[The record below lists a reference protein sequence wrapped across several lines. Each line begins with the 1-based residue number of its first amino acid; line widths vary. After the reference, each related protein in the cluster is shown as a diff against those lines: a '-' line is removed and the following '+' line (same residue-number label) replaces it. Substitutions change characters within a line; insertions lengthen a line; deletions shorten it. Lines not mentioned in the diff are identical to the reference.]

1 MALPPARG
9 TAVHSLTAVLAML
22 LASVGPPSASARVA
36 DADSLVVAVANL
48 REGGLDRRPVDLRHR
63 GDMGVFADRL
73 LDRDAPVP
81 DVVLVQEVLGSER
94 AVADVLTA
102 HPVSERAGARYVP
115 VTTTRHRFD
124 RGECQGPRTGRFSLL
139 RGGAILVNAAVVPEV
154 LDRGVIRTWGRWNAP
169 GRHVTGRDGYGC
181 TAQPWARLL
190 VQRPGQQ
197 PMTALVSGVHLA
209 PAEPTL
215 KTRAAI
221 WLRDR
226 LTEKQQRHPGD
237 LLVLAGDLNLNRCEQ
252 PTTAPER
259 DGCPVR
265 TAHRQLGSA
274 GLVDAVRDQQP
285 TGPDGVVGV
294 GRRIDFLY
302 TPDEVS
308 DAWFDRCYMGWLV
321 REWRCGDDGT
331 NFTEAAQFY
340 RCQTRALEHGRAG
353 GGCSR
358 ERFGRYYSDHP
369 MLVATVT
376 RQPPESSSEV
386 TASLD

>member
-1 MALPPARG
+1 MALLPARG
-9 TAVHSLTAVLAML
+9 TAVHSLTAVLVML
-22 LASVGPPSASARVA
+22 LASVGPPPAAARVA
-36 DADSLVVAVANL
+36 AEDSVVVAVANL
-48 REGGLDRRPVDLRHR
+48 REGGLDRQPVDLRHR
-63 GDMGVFADRL
+63 GDMRAFADRL
-73 LDRDAPVP
+73 LEREAPLP
-81 DVVLVQEVLGSER
+81 DVVLVQEVLGSED

-102 HPVSERAGARYVP
+102 HPAAERAGARYLP

-124 RGECQGPRTGRFSLL
+124 RGRCQGPRDGRFSLL
-139 RGGAILVNAAVVPEV
+139 KGAAILVNAAVVPEV

-169 GRHVTGRDGYGC
+169 GRQVTGRDGYGC

-190 VQRPGQQ
+190 LQRPGQE
-197 PMTALVSGVHLA
+197 PMTALVSGVHVA

-215 KTRAAI
+215 KTLAAI
-221 WLRDR
+221 RLRDR
-226 LTEKQQRHPGD
+226 LAEMHQRHPED
-237 LLVLAGDLNLNRCEQ
+237 LLVLAGDLNLSRCDQ

-265 TAHRQLGSA
+265 AAHRELGSA
-274 GLVDAVRDQQP
+274 GLVDAVRDQRP
-285 TGPDGVVGV
+285 TGPEGVVGV
-294 GRRIDFLY
+294 GRRVDFVY
-302 TPDEVS
+302 TPDAVS

-321 REWRCGDDGT
+321 RRWRCEDDGT
-331 NFTEAAQFY
+331 NFTHEAQFY

-358 ERFGRYYSDHP
+358 AQLGRYYSDHP

-376 RQPPESSSEV
+376 RRPPAPSTEV